1 MRSKR
6 YASGISNILAEGIG
20 FVENEGGSMYKHHEE
35 SLENLKQYFSDRE
48 EVIALIFGGSVAKG
62 CERPDSDLHAMVVV
76 TDAAYALLAQHNRTA
91 ETIEGHCTYEGGYFD
106 IKYMTKSFLEDAA
119 IKGSEPARNAF
130 MKAQVLFT
138 KDSDIPQIVEK
149 IPVFQKQEKE
159 HKMLS
164 FYADFWL
171 NYYYFLKSCPLD
183 GYMRLHAVNEVL
195 YSVYRMILQENEILF
210 PCNRRLEEFVAN
222 VSEETAALTD
232 LGKRAAQSQ
241 QMSDV
246 DAFVARFKQIT
257 TYQEPENIGTV
268 LSQYTRDF
276 EQWWREPRPNINEW

>member
-1 MRSKR
+1 
-6 YASGISNILAEGIG
+6 
-20 FVENEGGSMYKHHEE
+20 MYQHHKE
-35 SLENLKQYFSDRE
+35 SLENLRTYFADRE
-48 EVIALIFGGSVAKG
+48 EVLAVIFGGSVAKG
-62 CERPDSDLHAMVVV
+62 CERPDSDLDAMVVV
-76 TDAAYALLAQHNRTA
+76 KDEEYELRQRENRTA

-119 IKGSEPARNAF
+119 KKGSEPARNAF
-130 MKAQVLFT
+130 IKAQVLFT
-138 KDSDIPQIVEK
+138 KDADIPQIVEK

-159 HKMLS
+159 EKMLS

-183 GYMRLHAVNEVL
+183 GYMKL
-195 YSVYRMILQENEILF
+195 YSIYRMILQEHEILF
-210 PCNRRLEEFVAN
+210 PCNRRLEEFVADL
-222 VSEETAALTD
+222 SEETAALTD

-246 DAFVARFKQIT
+246 DAFVDFFKQIT
-257 TYQEPENIGTV
+257 TYQEPREIGNV
-268 LSQYTRDF
+268 LSQYTKDY